1 MKVLVTGVGGM
12 LGKDLTGILNREHQV
27 TGVDIADFDI
37 TDREA
42 VRAAVKAAAPDAVI
56 HCAAY
61 TDVEKAE
68 TDTDRAYAVN
78 SKGSEHI
85 ARACKEFGARLY
97 LIGTDFVFDGTKG
110 AAYVESDM
118 PIPLSEYGRSK
129 FEGETRARRVLGEKL
144 TIVRTAWL
152 YGAGGEN
159 FLTKLVRLARGQDV
173 LKVVDD
179 QVGSP
184 TWTVELAGCLA
195 RLLAA
200 GARRPVYHAA
210 CAGACSRIELAREW
224 LGLVGLNSVGLEAVG
239 SGEFPSVVQRP
250 ANSSL
255 ASENLVLDGITPL
268 APWREAL
275 VRFADMGG
283 REIAAKLLEG

>member
-1 MKVLVTGVGGM
+1 MKVLVTGAKGM
-12 LGKDLTGILNREHQV
+12 LGRDLTGVLQREHQV

-37 TDREA
+37 A
-42 VRAAVKAAAPDAVI
+42 NRAEVLSTLQAAAPEVVI

-68 TDTDRAYAVN
+68 TDVDRAYAVN
-78 SKGSEHI
+78 ADGSEHI
-85 ARACKEFGARLY
+85 ARACRKIGARLY
-97 LIGTDFVFDGTKG
+97 LISTDFVFDGTKG
-110 AAYVESDM
+110 APYVEADL

-144 TIVRTAWL
+144 KIVRTAWL

-159 FLTKLVRLARGQDV
+159 FLTKLVRFSRGQDK
-173 LKVVDD
+173 LKVVND

-184 TWTVELAGCLA
+184 TWTVELAECLA
-195 RLLAA
+195 RMLAA
-200 GARRPVYHAA
+200 GIQRPVYHAA
-210 CAGACSRIELAREW
+210 CAGACSRFELAREW
-224 LGLVGLNSVGLEAVG
+224 LTLVGLVNIRLEPVG
-239 SGEFPSVVQRP
+239 SAEFPSAAQRP

-255 ASENLVLDGITPL
+255 ASENFVLDGITPP

-275 VRFADMGG
+275 ARFADSGG